1 MSETMHYLACWLGL
15 LLLTL
20 PLSSCETNQQLNS
33 HLTSRRAGSS
43 GYTLEA
49 EADRV
54 DFLPGGPAQLDFG
67 LFSG

>member
-1 MSETMHYLACWLGL
+1 LHRVKAH
-15 LLLTL
+15 
-20 PLSSCETNQQLNS
+20 SSSSSSSSSSRNS
-33 HLTSRRAGSS
+33 ISNT

-54 DFLPGGPAQLDFG
+54 TFLPGGPAQLDFG